1 MNKLERLGSK
11 VEVRCVKKLYE
22 NHVKRLKENDQVA
35 EAKSRELITP
45 LLLLLTTL
53 GCKSS
58 GTPIVVHVVL
68 RGCHHFCRQVYFSSN
83 RNGKRFSTND

>member
-45 LLLLLTTL
+45 LLLLHDYIWTQ
-53 GCKSS
+53 K
-58 GTPIVVHVVL
+58 
-68 RGCHHFCRQVYFSSN
+68 
-83 RNGKRFSTND
+83 